1 MINCILFNNG
11 KFEEIKT
18 KNIEESNI
26 YKKCNFK
33 NIKDFEKLFTW
44 NQDEYIIELWG
55 KNKGNI
61 IKNIP
66 KLFSSNN
73 ISIYSKSIFVKKDI
87 NNKFIS
93 LNIDNFN
100 TFFNINKQ
108 SNLNHDEEL
117 NNVNNNINNN
127 VNNNVNNNEH
137 DNEDDDNEDDEDSI
151 SNNEENDLEDSELSY
166 EIYCYS
172 DEE

>member
-11 KFEEIKT
+11 NFEEIKT

-33 NIKDFEKLFTW
+33 NNNDFEKLFNW
-44 NQDEYIIELWG
+44 KDDDYIIELWG
-55 KNKGNI
+55 KNKGVI

-66 KLFSSNN
+66 KLFIVNN
-73 ISIYSKSIFVKKDI
+73 IVIYSKCIFVKKDS

-93 LNIDNFN
+93 LNISDFNNF
-100 TFFNINKQ
+100 FSINKK
-108 SNLNHDEEL
+108 SINYNSDDEEL
-117 NNVNNNINNN
+117 NNLNNK
-127 VNNNVNNNEH
+127 
-137 DNEDDDNEDDEDSI
+137 DGEDSI
-151 SNNEENDLEDSELSY
+151 ISDTENDDVEDSELSY
-166 EIYCYS
+166 EVYCYS